1 MGLVRYRDMLVAV
14 MSSELEMIEGT
25 LQVHV
30 GRRYLRVGRDWSCRN
45 LEIVMTLLFASAGL
59 PKPYLLEKL

>member
-1 MGLVRYRDMLVAV
+1 MGIVRYRDMLVAV

-30 GRRYLRVGRDWSCRN
+30 GRYLRVGTGAA
-45 LEIVMTLLFASAGL
+45 EIWRSS
-59 PKPYLLEKL
+59 